1 MQKQPSRKVLLTAA
15 ALVAALVGGVALGAA
30 LFARDR
36 SPQETTAGERTAD
49 RPADPTTTSIPAD
62 VDADRQAASSRASG
76 QVGAPGDP
84 AGTPGDAGALPAV
97 QPANQPVYAYQEA
110 DAGRRNTGT
119 VPPPTLP
126 VTVRMSST
134 DGLVDGQPVTIRVE
148 AKEHSEMYGFEAR
161 ICRADATFRGLY
173 DFFPTVAG
181 TCAAEPLS
189 PNSDVYLRVQGEFPY
204 QAAEGTIRVGMG
216 SNTFTLEDDRRA
228 TVSCD
233 REHPCKLVLMIQV
246 PYGFGF
252 QEFPISYR

>member
-1 MQKQPSRKVLLTAA
+1 MQKQPSRKVVLTAL
-15 ALVAALVGGVALGAA
+15 ALVLTLVGGVALGAV

-36 SPQETTAGERTAD
+36 APQDATSGTSTAD
-49 RPADPTTTSIPAD
+49 RAADPTTTSISGD
-62 VDADRQAASSRASG
+62 VQVARRGASAETPG
-76 QVGAPGDP
+76 QGGAPGGP
-84 AGTPGDAGALPAV
+84 ADTPGESGSLPAV

-126 VTVRMSST
+126 VTVRMST
-134 DGLVDGQPVTIRVE
+134 TEGVVDGQPVMIRVE
-148 AKEHSEMYGFEAR
+148 ANEHSEMYGFEAR
-161 ICRADATFRGLY
+161 ICRADVTFRGLY

-189 PNSDVYLRVQGEFPY
+189 PRSDAYLRVQGEFPY
-204 QAAEGTIRVGMG
+204 QAAEGTIRIGSG
-216 SNTFTLEDDRRA
+216 SNTFTLEDDRRV
-228 TVSCD
+228 TVTCD